1 MSTCDPGAQPP
12 VEVVNPELEIPPRLS
27 CLVSQRTQKQLLTS
41 NRETDARTAL
51 KRGLAEYIQSLSL
64 STQAGRS
71 VQFERVYDV
80 WPDHEDKAVYP
91 SAIVYSVGDGIY
103 DASSFTP
110 TVSTRCLTND
120 GFFLSKYA
128 EYAVDLRV
136 EYWSNDPEERIALT
150 MMLEDAFNP
159 VDWMGGAKIELPH
172 YHNQFAIYELKTN
185 NFPDSEGD
193 VLSRTRKAYFT
204 VSGQV
209 SAVRCVDLVRLTE
222 VRSQVTVID
231 GNVDC

>member
-1 MSTCDPGAQPP
+1 MSTCSPDAQPP
-12 VEVVNPELEIPPRLS
+12 EEVTNPEPSSAPRTS
-27 CLVSQRTQKQLLTS
+27 CLITTRTQKQILTS
-41 NRETDARTAL
+41 TRQTDARTAL
-51 KRGLAEYIQSLSL
+51 KRGLAEYIRSLSL
-64 STQAGRS
+64 VALGGRS
-71 VQFERVYDV
+71 VQFERVFDV

-91 SAIVYSVGDGIY
+91 SAVVYSSGDGIY

-110 TVSTRCLTND
+110 TVSSRCLTND
-120 GFFLSKYA
+120 GFFLTKYA

-193 VLSRTRKAYFT
+193 VLARTRKAYFT

-209 SAVRCVDLVRLTE
+209 SAVRCVNLTRLTE